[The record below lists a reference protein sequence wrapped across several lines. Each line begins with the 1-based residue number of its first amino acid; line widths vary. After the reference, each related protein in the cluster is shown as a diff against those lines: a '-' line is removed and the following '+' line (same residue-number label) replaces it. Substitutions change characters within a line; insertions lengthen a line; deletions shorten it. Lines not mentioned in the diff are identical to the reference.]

1 MTWWHA
7 VVEARHELM
16 NPTSP
21 EKIRLLGE
29 RLGLGPDSH
38 VLDIA
43 SGSGGPA
50 LLLAE
55 TFGCRLTCVERAPE
69 FVATARE
76 RTAAAGLADRI
87 EIVEADAATY
97 ELGRYDAALCIGA
110 TFVYG
115 GLVPTLERLRP
126 VAPLLAVGEPY
137 WRVWPLP
144 PDPFAGGHER
154 TDESEWLPLLETV
167 ERIESTGVRVVSL
180 IASAIGI
187 AAGLALDA
195 LIPSGGSIPFVA
207 TPGRLLT
214 SSGYVIIASL
224 LGCAFSLRRVLNVD
238 PAAAIG
244 GGDG

>member
-1 MTWWHA
+1 MTTWWHA

-38 VLDIA
+38 VLDVA
-43 SGSGGPA
+43 SGHCGPA
-50 LLLAE
+50 IILAG

-69 FVATARE
+69 FVAAARE
-76 RTAAAGLADRI
+76 RVAAAGLADRI
-87 EIVEADAATY
+87 EIVESDAESF

-110 TFVYG
+110 TFAYR

-126 VAPLLAVGEPY
+126 AAPLLAVGEPF

-144 PDPFAGGHER
+144 PDPFAGERER

-167 ERIESTGVRVVSL
+167 ERFESTGVHVVSL
-180 IASAIGI
+180 IASSQDDWDRYETLKWQTFDEWLAANPGHPQADEFRARGAAERARYLAWERDAMNWAI
-187 AAGLALDA
+187 
-195 LIPSGGSIPFVA
+195 FVCR
-207 TPGRLLT
+207 T
-214 SSGYVIIASL
+214 
-224 LGCAFSLRRVLNVD
+224 
-238 PAAAIG
+238 
-244 GGDG
+244 

>member
-1 MTWWHA
+1 MTTWWHA

-29 RLGLGPDSH
+29 RLALGPESH

-43 SGSGGPA
+43 SGMCGPA
-50 LLLAE
+50 MILAG

-69 FVATARE
+69 FVAAARK
-76 RTAAAGLADRI
+76 RVTAAGLADRI
-87 EIVEADAATY
+87 EIVESDAESF

-110 TFVYG
+110 TFAYG

-126 VAPLLAVGEPY
+126 AAPLLAVGEPF

-144 PDPFAGGHER
+144 PDPFAGEHER

-167 ERIESTGVRVVSL
+167 ERFESTGVRVVSL
-180 IASAIGI
+180 IASSQDDWDRYES
-187 AAGLALDA
+187 LHWQTLDA
-195 LIPSGGSIPFVA
+195 WLEANPGNPQAEEFRELGVARRARYLGWERDAMSWAIFVCR
-207 TPGRLLT
+207 T
-214 SSGYVIIASL
+214 
-224 LGCAFSLRRVLNVD
+224 
-238 PAAAIG
+238 
-244 GGDG
+244 